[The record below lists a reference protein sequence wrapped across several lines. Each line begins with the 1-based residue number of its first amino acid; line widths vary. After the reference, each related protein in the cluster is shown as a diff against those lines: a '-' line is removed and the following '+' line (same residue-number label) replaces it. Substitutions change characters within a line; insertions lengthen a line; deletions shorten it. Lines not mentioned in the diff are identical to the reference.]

1 MVTKSTAWLS
11 PLLVV
16 ASIGI
21 TAALSGAVT
30 VRVDRWLSLRQ
41 ATGDVTVFQGNTS
54 RTGRLGDRLQFVG
67 DGVKTATQSTAVL
80 DIDTQVGFIDVAENT
95 EVRIRALDVAA
106 DNGRITHLA
115 VPQGQVRVRVRPF
128 THRGSELEIETPAG
142 VSGVRGTEFG
152 MNIQA
157 TDGKT
162 SVATL
167 TGAVAT
173 NAQGVAVLVPGGY
186 QNYTIP
192 GEPPTPPT
200 PLRDDPSLRYRL
212 NYVLEGSRRYVQI
225 QGSVDPVNTVFF
237 RDEPQTVDKTGNF
250 VISLPARL
258 HLNPEITVVTPLGTR
273 RVHEVPIF

>member
-1 MVTKSTAWLS
+1 M
-11 PLLVV
+11 
-16 ASIGI
+16 

-41 ATGDVTVFQGNTS
+41 MTGAVTVFQGSNS
-54 RTGRLGDRLQFVG
+54 RPGRLGDRIQAVG
-67 DGVKTATQSTAVL
+67 DGVKTAAQSTAVL
-80 DIDTQVGFIDVAENT
+80 DIDTQVGFIDVAANT
-95 EVRIRALDVAA
+95 EVRVQSLDVAA
-106 DNGRITHLA
+106 DNGRITHLS
-115 VPQGQVRVRVRPF
+115 VPQGQVRLRVRPF

-162 SVATL
+162 SIATL
-167 TGAVAT
+167 SGAVAT
-173 NAQGVAVLVPGGY
+173 VAQGVSVLVPGGY

-200 PLRDDPSLRYRL
+200 PLQDDPSLRYRL
-212 NYVLEGSRRYVQI
+212 NYVLEGGRRYVQI
-225 QGSVDPVNTVFF
+225 LGFVDPVNTVFF
-237 RDEPQTVDKTGNF
+237 RDEPQTVDATGNF
-250 VISLPARL
+250 VLSLPARL

-273 RVHEVPIF
+273 KVHEVPIF